1 VSDCVTDE
9 MVEVVKEEGKMRKG
23 LKEYGGIFPETFHK
37 GLSAR
42 IGGYSSI

>member
-9 MVEVVKEEGKMRKG
+9 MVEVVKEGGKMKKG
-23 LKEYGGIFPETFHK
+23 LKEDGGIFPETFYK

-42 IGGYSSI
+42 IRGYSSI